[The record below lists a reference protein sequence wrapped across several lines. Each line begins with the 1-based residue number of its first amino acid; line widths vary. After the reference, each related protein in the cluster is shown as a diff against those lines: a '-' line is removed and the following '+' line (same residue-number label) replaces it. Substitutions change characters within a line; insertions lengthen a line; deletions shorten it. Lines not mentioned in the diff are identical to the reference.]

1 MTKSTSTVVT
11 KDVND
16 LLREAQQLFNTAA
29 TLTGAQ
35 AEKVRNEAM
44 QLLDSALSTVQTIQT
59 RSIAAGK
66 EAITSADN
74 FVKENPW
81 QTIAAVAGAGI
92 LIGMLLGRK

>member
-1 MTKSTSTVVT
+1 MPKSTPKVVT

-16 LLREAQQLFNTAA
+16 LLQEAQQLFNTAA

-35 AEKVRNEAM
+35 AEKVRSEAM
-44 QLLDSALSTVQTIQT
+44 ELLDSALTTVQTIQT
-59 RSIAAGK
+59 RSVIAGK
-66 EAITSADN
+66 EAIASADH

-81 QTIAAVAGAGI
+81 QTIAAVAGVGI